1 MAESGCGVMGD
12 LLLLSA
18 LALLM
23 TLLATYGLC

>member
-23 TLLATYGLC
+23 TLIATYGLC